1 METTIKV
8 KNEMLPEFE
17 VLVGK
22 IDKDIKNG
30 ENLSPALSFPDS
42 IKKYLDNL

>member
-8 KNEMLPEFE
+8 KNEMLSEFE

-22 IDKDIKNG
+22 INEDIKDG
-30 ENLSPALSFPDS
+30 KNLSPALSSPDS